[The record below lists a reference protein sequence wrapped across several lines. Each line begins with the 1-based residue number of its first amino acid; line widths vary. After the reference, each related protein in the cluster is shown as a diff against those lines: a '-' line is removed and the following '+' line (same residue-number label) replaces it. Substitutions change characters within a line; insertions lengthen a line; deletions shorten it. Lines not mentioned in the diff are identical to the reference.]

1 MCMYVSGL
9 RRSRRALLSWMSTSG
24 NLTIKTHVL
33 GHAHHSQEQ
42 STSYCHWPW
51 PYPPP
56 PPFFFPAVKVGP
68 SLGCVPQF
76 SAHSLPSLPKCS
88 LLLAACPPSLV
99 SHGAVQTQIT
109 SVFPW
114 ISQLLLN
121 IQRLADVIC
130 RIGKQLFYVLARS
143 FIMIPQPRWNQY
155 NFLQLSK
162 LSVIQIIKKVLY
174 STSSKVSGW
183 SQNCV
188 SFPWESINS

>member
-1 MCMYVSGL
+1 MCTYVSGL
-9 RRSRRALLSWMSTSG
+9 RWSRRELLSWMSTSG
-24 NLTIKTHVL
+24 SLTTKTHVL

-51 PYPPP
+51 PSPPP
-56 PPFFFPAVKVGP
+56 PLFLFFPVVKVSS

-76 SAHSLPSLPKCS
+76 SAHSLPSPPKCS
-88 LLLAACPPSLV
+88 LLLAACPPSLI

-121 IQRLADVIC
+121 VQRLSDIIC
-130 RIGKQLFYVLARS
+130 RTDKQLFYVLARS

-155 NFLQLSK
+155 SFHQLSK
-162 LSVIQIIKKVLY
+162 LNVIQIIKK
-174 STSSKVSGW
+174 SSFFCFFQSVRLKSELCLLPMG
-183 SQNCV
+183 
-188 SFPWESINS
+188 IY